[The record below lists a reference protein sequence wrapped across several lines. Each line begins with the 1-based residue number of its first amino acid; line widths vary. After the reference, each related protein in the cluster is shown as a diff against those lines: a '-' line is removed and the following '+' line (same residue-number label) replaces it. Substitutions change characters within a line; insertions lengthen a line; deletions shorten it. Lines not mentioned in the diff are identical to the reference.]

1 MSRSFRIRLAVIVL
15 TALLGTIG
23 TVAAGWSPS
32 LGLDLQGG
40 TSVVLE
46 PKGDV
51 APDVLDRTIGIIRS
65 RVDSLGVAEPDI
77 SRQGDRSIV
86 VSLPGVKDSNRALD
100 IVGKTAQLTF
110 RPVLGDLPSENEAK
124 AQSATTPDSTT
135 RSVTVG
141 DTTAASSAA
150 PTSTVAGNAVTTVK
164 ATTGATSATTAPTVA
179 SSTAP
184 TAPKP
189 AETTAPAASSQALG
203 MAQGGGRFGVL
214 AQAGDTTAPP
224 TTAKAPAT
232 TTAPASTAPGAATT
246 ALGAATTAPATTAP
260 GAVTTVPGA
269 VTSTPA
275 STVSGAATTTV
286 APAPPITTDV
296 NAAALATGAT
306 TKFGEDSPEF
316 TVILPE
322 KRNDPDSRRY
332 LLGPAEIQGAI
343 VDTASAVVSQTGQ
356 WTVDLN
362 LNSRGSAL
370 WDAMAEKYFQ
380 QRIAIVLDGE
390 ALSAP
395 VIQERRFGGRAQ
407 ISGNFN
413 QRDAKDLATA
423 LKFGSLPVTL
433 VPQTVQN
440 VSASLG
446 KDSLRAGIFTGAIG
460 LLLVAAY
467 MIFYYRRLGLVVVL
481 GLLVSG
487 GLMWSLVSFLS
498 EKQGLALSLS
508 GVVGI
513 IVSFGTTVDSYVV
526 FFERMRDELRAGRN
540 AAQSV
545 DRGFKSAFRTII
557 AADFTSLIGAGVLYF
572 LTVGSVRGFAL
583 FLLISTTLD
592 LVVAWAFT
600 RPIVTLIAERQMRK
614 GAVGGA
620 GDGPTKLTPSGGRL
634 VPGSANA
641 GAQL

>member
-1 MSRSFRIRLAVIVL
+1 MTRSFRIRLAVVVL

-46 PKGDV
+46 PKGAV
-51 APDVLDRTIGIIRS
+51 AADVLDRTIGIIRS

-77 SRQGDRSIV
+77 SRQGSRSIV
-86 VSLPGVKDSNRALD
+86 VSLPGVKDSTRALD

-110 RPVLGDLPSENEAK
+110 RPVLQDLPSENEAK
-124 AQSATTPDSTT
+124 AQKAASSGTTT

-141 DTTAASSAA
+141 DTTAGSSVA
-150 PTSTVAGNAVTTVK
+150 PTSTVPGATTTVK
-164 ATTGATSATTAPTVA
+164 PAATTAPA
-179 SSTAP
+179 S
-184 TAPKP
+184 
-189 AETTAPAASSQALG
+189 SSQALG
-203 MAQGGGRFGVL
+203 LGQGGGRFGVL
-214 AQAGDTTAPP
+214 SQ
-224 TTAKAPAT
+224 
-232 TTAPASTAPGAATT
+232 
-246 ALGAATTAPATTAP
+246 
-260 GAVTTVPGA
+260 VTE
-269 VTSTPA
+269 
-275 STVSGAATTTV
+275 TTV
-286 APAPPITTDV
+286 APASTKPVVKTAAPVSATTV
-296 NAAALATGAT
+296 PAGTVTGAPTTVAPVPADLPSIGEPISKFPTET
-306 TKFGEDSPEF
+306 TKLGEDNPNDA
-316 TVILPE
+316 VILPE

-332 LLGPAEIQGAI
+332 LLGPAEIQGAV

-370 WDAMAEKYFQ
+370 WDAMANKYYQ

-407 ISGNFN
+407 ISGNFS

-446 KDSLRAGIFTGAIG
+446 KDSLRAGLFTGLIG

-513 IVSFGTTVDSYVV
+513 IVSFGPTVDSYVV

-600 RPIVTLIAERQMRK
+600 RPIVTLIAERQMRN
-614 GAVGGA
+614 GAIGST

>member
-1 MSRSFRIRLAVIVL
+1 MNRSFRIRLAVVVL

-51 APDVLDRTIGIIRS
+51 AADVLDRTIGIIRS

-77 SRQGDRSIV
+77 SRQGSRSIV
-86 VSLPGVKDSNRALD
+86 VSLPGVKDSTRALD

-110 RPVLGDLPSENEAK
+110 RPVIGDLPSENEAK

-141 DTTAASSAA
+141 DTTAGSSSA
-150 PTSTVAGNAVTTVK
+150 PTSTVAGATATTVK
-164 ATTGATSATTAPTVA
+164 PTATTAPTTV
-179 SSTAP
+179 
-184 TAPKP
+184 KP
-189 AETTAPAASSQALG
+189 AETTAPASSSQALG
-203 MAQGGGRFGVL
+203 LAAGGGRFGVL
-214 AQAGDTTAPP
+214 AQAATTTAAP
-224 TTAKAPAT
+224 TTAAPTTSGSPTTTASAPAT
-232 TTAPASTAPGAATT
+232 TVPG
-246 ALGAATTAPATTAP
+246 G
-260 GAVTTVPGA
+260 VTT
-269 VTSTPA
+269 TPA
-275 STVSGAATTTV
+275 STPPGAATTTV
-286 APAPPITTDV
+286 VPAAPITTDV
-296 NAAALATGAT
+296 NAAALATGQT
-306 TKFGEDSPEF
+306 TKLGEDSPEL

-332 LLGPAEIQGAI
+332 LLGPAEIQGAV

-370 WDAMAEKYFQ
+370 WDAMAEKYYQ

-407 ISGNFN
+407 ISGNFT

-446 KDSLRAGIFTGAIG
+446 KDSLRAGLVTGLIG
-460 LLLVAAY
+460 LVLVAAY

-600 RPIVTLIAERQMRK
+600 RPIVTLIAERQMK
-614 GAVGGA
+614 SGAVGTT
-620 GDGPTKLTPSGGRL
+620 GDGPSKLTPSGGRL

>member
-1 MSRSFRIRLAVIVL
+1 MNRSFRIRLAVVVL

-51 APDVLDRTIGIIRS
+51 AADVLDRTIGIIRS

-77 SRQGDRSIV
+77 SRQGSRSIV
-86 VSLPGVKDSNRALD
+86 VSLPGVKDSTRALD

-110 RPVLGDLPSENEAK
+110 RPVIGDLPSENEAK

-141 DTTAASSAA
+141 DKTA
-150 PTSTVAGNAVTTVK
+150 G
-164 ATTGATSATTAPTVA
+164 

-184 TAPKP
+184 TSTIAGATTVKP
-189 AETTAPAASSQALG
+189 NPATTAAKPTETTAPASSSQALG
-203 MAQGGGRFGVL
+203 LVPGGGRFSVL
-214 AQAGDTTAPP
+214 AQAATTAAP
-224 TTAKAPAT
+224 TTAAPTTSGAPTTAGAPSTTLLGGAT
-232 TTAPASTAPGAATT
+232 TS
-246 ALGAATTAPATTAP
+246 
-260 GAVTTVPGA
+260 
-269 VTSTPA
+269 PA
-275 STVSGAATTTV
+275 STVPGAATTTV
-286 APAPPITTDV
+286 VPAAPVTADA
-296 NAAALATGAT
+296 NAAALATGET
-306 TKFGEDSPEF
+306 TKLGEDSPEL

-332 LLGPAEIQGAI
+332 LLGPAEIQGAV

-370 WDAMAEKYFQ
+370 WDAMAEKYYQ
-380 QRIAIVLDGE
+380 KRIAIVLDGE

-407 ISGNFN
+407 ISGNFT

-446 KDSLRAGIFTGAIG
+446 KDSLRAGLVTGLIG
-460 LLLVAAY
+460 LVLVAAY

-600 RPIVTLIAERQMRK
+600 RPIVTLIAERQMRS
-614 GAVGGA
+614 GAIGSA

-634 VPGSANA
+634 VPGSANV

>member
-1 MSRSFRIRLAVIVL
+1 MNRSFRIRLAVVML

-51 APDVLDRTIGIIRS
+51 SADVLDRTIGIIRS

-77 SRQGDRSIV
+77 SRQGSRSIV
-86 VSLPGVKDSNRALD
+86 VSLPGVKDSTRALD

-110 RPVLGDLPSENEAK
+110 RPVLQDLPSENEAK
-124 AQSATTPDSTT
+124 AQKAASSGTTT

-141 DTTAASSAA
+141 DTTAGSSAV
-150 PTSTVAGNAVTTVK
+150 PTSTVAGATTTVK
-164 ATTGATSATTAPTVA
+164 PAATTAPA
-179 SSTAP
+179 S
-184 TAPKP
+184 
-189 AETTAPAASSQALG
+189 SSQALG
-203 MAQGGGRFGVL
+203 LGQGGGRFGILSQVT
-214 AQAGDTTAPP
+214 DTTAAPSSTKP
-224 TTAKAPAT
+224 AATTA
-232 TTAPASTAPGAATT
+232 APGAATT
-246 ALGAATTAPATTAP
+246 VPATTVAGAATT
-260 GAVTTVPGA
+260 
-269 VTSTPA
+269 
-275 STVSGAATTTV
+275 V
-286 APAPPITTDV
+286 APVPLDLGEPLSTE
-296 NAAALATGAT
+296 T
-306 TKFGEDSPEF
+306 TKFGEDSPNIA
-316 TVILPE
+316 VILPE

-332 LLGPAEIQGAI
+332 LLGPAEIQGAV

-370 WDAMAEKYFQ
+370 WDAMADRYYQ

-407 ISGNFN
+407 ISGNFS

-446 KDSLRAGIFTGAIG
+446 KDSLRAGLFTGLIG

-600 RPIVTLIAERQMRK
+600 RPIVTLIAERQMRS
-614 GAVGGA
+614 GAIGSV

>member
-1 MSRSFRIRLAVIVL
+1 MNRSFRIRLAVVVL
-15 TALLGTIG
+15 TALLGTVG

-46 PKGDV
+46 PKGEV
-51 APDVLDRTIGIIRS
+51 AADVLDRTIGIIRS

-77 SRQGDRSIV
+77 SRQGSRSIV
-86 VSLPGVKDSNRALD
+86 VSLPGVKDSTRALD

-110 RPVLGDLPSENEAK
+110 RPVIGDLPSENEAK

-141 DTTAASSAA
+141 DTTAGSSTA
-150 PTSTVAGNAVTTVK
+150 PTSTVAGATATTVK
-164 ATTGATSATTAPTVA
+164 PTATTAPT
-179 SSTAP
+179 TA
-184 TAPKP
+184 KP
-189 AETTAPAASSQALG
+189 AETTAPASSSQALG
-203 MAQGGGRFGVL
+203 LAPGGGRFGVL
-214 AQAGDTTAPP
+214 AQAATTTAAP
-224 TTAKAPAT
+224 TTAAPTTSGSPTTTASAPAT
-232 TTAPASTAPGAATT
+232 TVPG
-246 ALGAATTAPATTAP
+246 G
-260 GAVTTVPGA
+260 VTT
-269 VTSTPA
+269 TPA
-275 STVSGAATTTV
+275 STPPGAAATTV
-286 APAPPITTDV
+286 VPAAPITTDV
-296 NAAALATGAT
+296 NAAALATGET
-306 TKFGEDSPEF
+306 TKLGEDSPEL

-332 LLGPAEIQGAI
+332 LLGPAEIQGAV

-362 LNSRGSAL
+362 LNGRGSAL
-370 WDAMAEKYFQ
+370 WDAMAEKYYQ

-407 ISGNFN
+407 ISGNFT

-446 KDSLRAGIFTGAIG
+446 KDSLRAGLVTGLIG
-460 LLLVAAY
+460 LVLVAAY

-600 RPIVTLIAERQMRK
+600 RPIVTLIAERQMK
-614 GAVGGA
+614 SGAIGTT
-620 GDGPTKLTPSGGRL
+620 GDGPSKLTPSGGRL

>member
-1 MSRSFRIRLAVIVL
+1 MTRSFRIRLAVVVL

-46 PKGDV
+46 PKGAV

-77 SRQGDRSIV
+77 SRQGSRSIV
-86 VSLPGVKDSNRALD
+86 VSLPGVKDSTRALA

-110 RPVLGDLPSENEAK
+110 RPVLQDLPSENEAK
-124 AQSATTPDSTT
+124 AQSATPQGTTT
-135 RSVTVG
+135 RTVTVG
-141 DTTAASSAA
+141 DTTAGSSAA
-150 PTSTVAGNAVTTVK
+150 PTSTVAGATTTVK
-164 ATTGATSATTAPTVA
+164 PAATTTPA
-179 SSTAP
+179 S
-184 TAPKP
+184 
-189 AETTAPAASSQALG
+189 SSQALG
-203 MAQGGGRFGVL
+203 LVQGGGRFGVL
-214 AQAGDTTAPP
+214 SQ
-224 TTAKAPAT
+224 
-232 TTAPASTAPGAATT
+232 
-246 ALGAATTAPATTAP
+246 
-260 GAVTTVPGA
+260 VTE
-269 VTSTPA
+269 
-275 STVSGAATTTV
+275 TTV
-286 APAPPITTDV
+286 APASTKPAVTT
-296 NAAALATGAT
+296 AAPVSATTVTGAPTTVAPVPADLPSIGEPISKFPTET
-306 TKFGEDSPEF
+306 TKLGEDNPNDA
-316 TVILPE
+316 VILPE

-332 LLGPAEIQGAI
+332 LLGPAEIQGAV

-370 WDAMAEKYFQ
+370 WDAMAERYYQK
-380 QRIAIVLDGE
+380 RIAIVLDGE

-407 ISGNFN
+407 ISGSFS
-413 QRDAKDLATA
+413 QREAKDLATA

-446 KDSLRAGIFTGAIG
+446 KDSLRAGLFTGLIG

-498 EKQGLALSLS
+498 EKQGLALSLA

-600 RPIVTLIAERQMRK
+600 RPIVTLIAERQMK
-614 GAVGGA
+614 SGAIGSA

>member
-1 MSRSFRIRLAVIVL
+1 MTRNFRIRLAVVML
-15 TALLGTIG
+15 AALLGTIG

-51 APDVLDRTIGIIRS
+51 AADVLDRTIGIIRS

-77 SRQGDRSIV
+77 SRQGNRSIV
-86 VSLPGVKDSNRALD
+86 VSLPGVKDSTRALD

-124 AQSATTPDSTT
+124 AQSATSPDSTT

-141 DTTAASSAA
+141 DTTAGSSAA
-150 PTSTVAGNAVTTVK
+150 PTSTPTST
-164 ATTGATSATTAPTVA
+164 ATSALTSTVADPAAKTVKPDTATTAA
-179 SSTAP
+179 
-184 TAPKP
+184 
-189 AETTAPAASSQALG
+189 TTAKPPEPTTPASSSQALG
-203 MAQGGGRFGVL
+203 ITAGGGRFGVL
-214 AQAGDTTAPP
+214 AQATDTTAASTATRTSA
-224 TTAKAPAT
+224 TTAAPA

-246 ALGAATTAPATTAP
+246 AKTAP
-260 GAVTTVPGA
+260 GSAVTTTPG
-269 VTSTPA
+269 
-275 STVSGAATTTV
+275 STVPAA
-286 APAPPITTDV
+286 PITTDV

-306 TKFGEDSPEF
+306 TKLGEDSPEL

-332 LLGPAEIQGAI
+332 LLGPAEIQGAV

-370 WDAMAEKYFQ
+370 WDAMAEKYYQ

-407 ISGNFN
+407 ISGNFS

-446 KDSLRAGIFTGAIG
+446 KDSLRAGLFTGLIG

-513 IVSFGTTVDSYVV
+513 IVSFEIG
-526 FFERMRDELRAGRN
+526 RAH
-540 AAQSV
+540 V
-545 DRGFKSAFRTII
+545 
-557 AADFTSLIGAGVLYF
+557 
-572 LTVGSVRGFAL
+572 
-583 FLLISTTLD
+583 
-592 LVVAWAFT
+592 
-600 RPIVTLIAERQMRK
+600 
-614 GAVGGA
+614 
-620 GDGPTKLTPSGGRL
+620 
-634 VPGSANA
+634 
-641 GAQL
+641 

>member
-1 MSRSFRIRLAVIVL
+1 MNRSFRIRLAVVVL

-51 APDVLDRTIGIIRS
+51 AADVLDRTIGIIRS

-77 SRQGDRSIV
+77 SRQGSRSIV
-86 VSLPGVKDSNRALD
+86 VSLPGVKDSTRALD

-110 RPVLGDLPSENEAK
+110 RPVIGDLPSENEAK

-141 DTTAASSAA
+141 DTTAGSSSA
-150 PTSTVAGNAVTTVK
+150 PTSTVAGATATTVK
-164 ATTGATSATTAPTVA
+164 PTATTAPT
-179 SSTAP
+179 TA
-184 TAPKP
+184 KP
-189 AETTAPAASSQALG
+189 AETTAPASSSQALG
-203 MAQGGGRFGVL
+203 LAPGGGRFGVL
-214 AQAGDTTAPP
+214 AQAATTTAAP
-224 TTAKAPAT
+224 TTAAPTTSGSPTTTASAPAT
-232 TTAPASTAPGAATT
+232 TVPG
-246 ALGAATTAPATTAP
+246 G
-260 GAVTTVPGA
+260 VTT
-269 VTSTPA
+269 TPA
-275 STVSGAATTTV
+275 STPPGAATTTV
-286 APAPPITTDV
+286 VPAAPITTDV
-296 NAAALATGAT
+296 NAAALATGQT
-306 TKFGEDSPEF
+306 TKLGEDSPEL

-332 LLGPAEIQGAI
+332 LLGPAEIQGAV

-370 WDAMAEKYFQ
+370 WDAMAEKYYQ

-407 ISGNFN
+407 ISGNFT

-446 KDSLRAGIFTGAIG
+446 KDSLRAGLVTGLIG
-460 LLLVAAY
+460 LVLVAAY

-600 RPIVTLIAERQMRK
+600 RPIVTLIAERQMK
-614 GAVGGA
+614 SGAVGTT
-620 GDGPTKLTPSGGRL
+620 GDGPSKLTPSGGRL

>member
-1 MSRSFRIRLAVIVL
+1 MNRSLRTRLIVVVV
-15 TALLGTIG
+15 TALLGTIA

-51 APDVLDRTIGIIRS
+51 KPDVLDRTIGIIRS

-77 SRQGDRSIV
+77 SRQGKSIV
-86 VSLPGVKDSNRALD
+86 VSLPGLKDPARALA

-110 RPVLGDLPSENEAK
+110 RPVITDVPSENEAK
-124 AQSATTPDSTT
+124 ANAAGANSTT
-135 RSVTVG
+135 KSVTVG
-141 DTTAASSAA
+141 ATT
-150 PTSTVAGNAVTTVK
+150 TVPAKTGGTATTVK
-164 ATTGATSATTAPTVA
+164 AVATTT
-179 SSTAP
+179 
-184 TAPKP
+184 P
-189 AETTAPAASSQALG
+189 ATSSQALAVG
-203 MAQGGGRFGVL
+203 AVAGRFSV
-214 AQAGDTTAPP
+214 AAPASVTTTLAPP
-224 TTAKAPAT
+224 TSSGPT
-232 TTAPASTAPGAATT
+232 TTAAGVS
-246 ALGAATTAPATTAP
+246 
-260 GAVTTVPGA
+260 TTVKAGVAP
-269 VTSTPA
+269 
-275 STVSGAATTTV
+275 TTV
-286 APAPPITTDV
+286 AGAVPTSTLVPLPDKPISLETTP
-296 NAAALATGAT
+296 L
-306 TKFGEDSPEF
+306 GEDSPEK

-322 KRNDPDSRRY
+322 KRNNPDSRRY
-332 LLGPAEIQGAI
+332 LLGPAEVQGAV

-356 WTVDLN
+356 WTVDLR
-362 LNSRGSAL
+362 LNGTGAAL
-370 WDAMAEKYFQ
+370 WDAMADKNYQ

-395 VIQERRFGGRAQ
+395 VIQTRRFGGRAE
-407 ISGNFN
+407 ISGNFK
-413 QRDAKDLATA
+413 QREAKDLATA

-433 VPQTVQN
+433 EPQTVQS

-446 KDSLRAGIFTGAIG
+446 KDSLRAGLLTGLIG
-460 LLLVAAY
+460 LLLVACY
-467 MIFYYRRLGLVVVL
+467 MIFYYRKLGFVVVL

-526 FFERMRDELRAGRN
+526 FFERMRDEMRAGRN
-540 AAQSV
+540 VAQSV
-545 DRGFKSAFRTII
+545 ERGFKSAFRTII
-557 AADFTSLIGAGVLYF
+557 AADFTSLIGAAVLYF

-600 RPIVTLIAERQMRK
+600 RPIVTLIAERQMK
-614 GAVGGA
+614 QNGYVGGA
-620 GDGPTKLTPSGGRL
+620 GSGPSKLTPSGGRL
-634 VPGSANA
+634 IPGSATQ
-641 GAQL
+641 GAPL

>member
-1 MSRSFRIRLAVIVL
+1 MNRSFRIRLVVVVL
-15 TALLGTIG
+15 TALLGTLA
-23 TVAAGWSPS
+23 TLVAGWSPS

-51 APDVLDRTIGIIRS
+51 SPDVLDRTIGIIRS

-77 SRQGDRSIV
+77 SRQGSRSIV
-86 VSLPGVKDSNRALD
+86 VSLPGLKDSARALD

-110 RPVLGDLPSENEAK
+110 RPVLGDLPSENAVK
-124 AQSATTPDSTT
+124 TQNAATPDSKTT
-135 RSVTVG
+135 SVTVG
-141 DTTAASSAA
+141 DKTTGSSAA
-150 PTSTVAGNAVTTVK
+150 PTSTVKGATTTPAVATTTRKAVVTTV
-164 ATTGATSATTAPTVA
+164 PA
-179 SSTAP
+179 S
-184 TAPKP
+184 
-189 AETTAPAASSQALG
+189 SSQALG
-203 MAQGGGRFGVL
+203 LGNGGGRFGVL
-214 AQAGDTTAPP
+214 AQAGDTTI
-224 TTAKAPAT
+224 APAT
-232 TTAPASTAPGAATT
+232 TTAGVATT
-246 ALGAATTAPATTAP
+246 L
-260 GAVTTVPGA
+260 
-269 VTSTPA
+269 PA
-275 STVSGAATTTV
+275 STVPTNAAAAPSTVAGATTTV
-286 APAPPITTDV
+286 ASATPVTTVAPPTGTDL
-296 NAAALATGAT
+296 NAAALATGET
-306 TKFGEDSPEF
+306 TKLGEDAPEL

-332 LLGPAEIQGAI
+332 LLGPAEIQGAV

-356 WTVDLN
+356 WTVELN
-362 LNSRGSAL
+362 LNSGGSAQ

-395 VIQERRFGGRAQ
+395 VIQERRFGGRAS
-407 ISGNFN
+407 ISGNFS

-433 VPQTVQN
+433 EPQTVQS

-446 KDSLRAGIFTGAIG
+446 KDSLRAGIITGLIG

-467 MIFYYRRLGLVVVL
+467 MIFYYKRLGLVVVL
-481 GLLVSG
+481 GLMVSA

-498 EKQGLALSLS
+498 KKQGLALSLS

-526 FFERMRDELRAGRN
+526 FFERMRDELRAGRT

-583 FLLISTTLD
+583 FLIISTTLD
-592 LVVAWAFT
+592 LIVAWAFT
-600 RPIVTLIAERQMRK
+600 RPIVTLIAERQMKR
-614 GAVGGA
+614 GSVGGT
-620 GDGPTKLTPSGGRL
+620 GVGPSKITPSGGRL
-634 VPGSANA
+634 LPGSANA

>member
-1 MSRSFRIRLAVIVL
+1 MTRSFRIRLAVVVL

-46 PKGDV
+46 PKGAV

-77 SRQGDRSIV
+77 SRQGSRSIV
-86 VSLPGVKDSNRALD
+86 VSLPGVRDSTRALA

-110 RPVLGDLPSENEAK
+110 RPVLQDLPSENEAK
-124 AQSATTPDSTT
+124 AQSATPQGTTT
-135 RSVTVG
+135 RTVTVG
-141 DTTAASSAA
+141 DTTAGSSAA
-150 PTSTVAGNAVTTVK
+150 PTSTVAGATTTVK
-164 ATTGATSATTAPTVA
+164 PAATTTPA
-179 SSTAP
+179 S
-184 TAPKP
+184 
-189 AETTAPAASSQALG
+189 SSQALG
-203 MAQGGGRFGVL
+203 LVQGGGRFGVL
-214 AQAGDTTAPP
+214 SQVTE
-224 TTAKAPAT
+224 
-232 TTAPASTAPGAATT
+232 
-246 ALGAATTAPATTAP
+246 
-260 GAVTTVPGA
+260 TTVPAGTVTGA
-269 VTSTPA
+269 P
-275 STVSGAATTTV
+275 TTV
-286 APAPPITTDV
+286 APVPADLPSIGEPISKFPTE
-296 NAAALATGAT
+296 T
-306 TKFGEDSPEF
+306 TKLGEDNPNDA
-316 TVILPE
+316 VILPE

-332 LLGPAEIQGAI
+332 LLGPAEIQGAV

-370 WDAMAEKYFQ
+370 WDAMAERYYQK
-380 QRIAIVLDGE
+380 RIAIVLDGE

-407 ISGNFN
+407 ISGSFS
-413 QRDAKDLATA
+413 QREAKDLATA

-446 KDSLRAGIFTGAIG
+446 KDSLRAGLFTGLIG

-498 EKQGLALSLS
+498 EKQGLALSLA

-600 RPIVTLIAERQMRK
+600 RPIVTLIAERQMK
-614 GAVGGA
+614 SGAIGSA